1 MQIRY
6 AFFVD
11 VFFANVWLLKNYG
24 FSFLVYFMRQSSKPL
39 SHFDFRVL
47 CLHCLTDRWILMLIC
62 EHRLFVILLTS
73 INMCETNHVDAF
85 IHVAFEVLENFSGS

>member
-1 MQIRY
+1 
-6 AFFVD
+6 
-11 VFFANVWLLKNYG
+11 
-24 FSFLVYFMRQSSKPL
+24 
-39 SHFDFRVL
+39 
-47 CLHCLTDRWILMLIC
+47 MLIC

>member
-39 SHFDFRVL
+39 FAFQFSSA
-47 CLHCLTDRWILMLIC
+47 
-62 EHRLFVILLTS
+62 LLTLS
-73 INMCETNHVDAF
+73 HRQVDTY
-85 IHVAFEVLENFSGS
+85 VNL